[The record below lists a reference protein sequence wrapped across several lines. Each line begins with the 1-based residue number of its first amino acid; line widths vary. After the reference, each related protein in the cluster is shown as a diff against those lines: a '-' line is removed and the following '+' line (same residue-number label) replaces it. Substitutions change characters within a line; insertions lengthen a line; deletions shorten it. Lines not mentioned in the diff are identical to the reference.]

1 MAISKKFSTGLLAAL
16 ILSFSFLWPAFIWG
30 ADSSV
35 YGNPYTWVTIRH
47 TAIKAEVVESPEKLY
62 LGLSHRR
69 ELPEGRGMFFVMPS
83 EEYQQFCMRGMRF
96 SLDIIWIAQGKVM
109 GIHENIAP
117 EDQRTFT
124 SPAPVRYVLEV
135 PGGFCDKHGIRVN
148 DPVKFTL

>member
-1 MAISKKFSTGLLAAL
+1 MLKKSSPGLLAAL
-16 ILSFSFLWPAFIWG
+16 ILFVPFLWPAFIWG
-30 ADSSV
+30 ADYSV
-35 YGNPYTWVTIRH
+35 YGNRYTRVTIRH
-47 TAIKAEVVESPEKLY
+47 ITVKAEVVKSPEKLF

-96 SLDIIWIAQGKVM
+96 SLDLIWIAQGRVV
-109 GIHENIAP
+109 GIDRNIAP
-117 EDQRTFT
+117 ENQRTFT

-135 PGGFCDKHGIRVN
+135 PGGFCEKHGLLVN